1 MTDFSS
7 FLALFAVLFLAVA
20 LLAWSRIIR
29 KPDAVPPTK
38 KNDRR
43 SESAAMVIVIAFL
56 LSAVA
61 AVVGVIGFIQR

>member
-1 MTDFSS
+1 MTDLSS

-20 LLAWSRIIR
+20 LLAWSRILR
-29 KPDAVPPTK
+29 RPDSVPPTK

-43 SESAAMVIVIAFL
+43 SESAARVIVIAFL

-61 AVVGVIGFIQR
+61 AVAGVIGFIQR